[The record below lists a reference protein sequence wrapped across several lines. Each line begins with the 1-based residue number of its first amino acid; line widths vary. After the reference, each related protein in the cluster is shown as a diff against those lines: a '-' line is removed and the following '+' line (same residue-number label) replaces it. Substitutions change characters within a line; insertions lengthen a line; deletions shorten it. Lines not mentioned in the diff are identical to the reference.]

1 MRKNVIGIAL
11 ALSIV
16 GCLTIATGATT
27 GSSKPQSADANAHAV
42 RMDGCP
48 YYPSPVFCRG
58 ASTTHTSS
66 GTQTPTDVD
75 QHKPRSPA

>member
-1 MRKNVIGIAL
+1 MSRNVIGIAL
-11 ALSIV
+11 ALTIV
-16 GCLTIATGATT
+16 GGLPIANSATAEGPKLQSNGAN
-27 GSSKPQSADANAHAV
+27 SRAV

-58 ASTTHTSS
+58 ASTTHTNSR
-66 GTQTPTDVD
+66 TQTPTDVD